1 MEQKNISL
9 SYGIHRSPSLG
20 NDGELSEL
28 VNLIP
33 QKGELVNL
41 QPPKETGITLADS
54 EKLIYIHATSSY
66 KNYIL
71 LSEDEDKNLSLR
83 YTTEANPSETKPIYT
98 LPQDTDIKQLQSIG
112 NTLILIT
119 NKGIDYVLFKEGTYK
134 HLGQKPPEMYLTFSL
149 NGKSQVYV
157 DSTGKDTGKSLWM
170 IQKNRNDSQWNT
182 PVRVSKETE
191 DVHSGEW
198 KTYVFRKPKFSS
210 GNILI
215 PSKPSGNDYIPK
227 DWKDVPDS
235 GGAWCLCIGT
245 VSADNTISWSEVYL
259 LGEIQ
264 PSNTHFRFK
273 FNTNPDEAPPC
284 DVTASSPSGWVANPP
299 AINTDENSIQTV
311 NMKDGIPEADY
322 KALENGD
329 INKIT
334 LTEND
339 IPIVTQKV
347 MACVNGWVHSAVK
360 ENMFVY
366 PFFVRYAYRLFD
378 GSHIMHSAPILM
390 VPNSAGAPM
399 ALINR
404 LTGEK
409 GAYKSPYFHIV
420 APQVALEI
428 FKIDTDLEILKSWSD
443 IVTGIDIFISEQ
455 FYGYDQSGSIKNIY
469 STTNGFPY
477 GKAYTVS
484 KLENYSNFGSN
495 WYHYLK
501 MPILSDKAL
510 YGTDAINAGDGVY
523 QIGGLAFMLPDFD
536 TGKGADKENQS
547 QRMNDKIRNNSQFY
561 LFKSFS
567 LDEDEQDYIKT
578 GKIEAGQNILEN
590 IYVQPTLKDDYQTH
604 DQLIPNYSF
613 VYNERL
619 NISNITIVHFD
630 GFPAECQCGY
640 NVGILF
646 PFEEER
652 DKYSYN
658 IYIYIRG
665 ENNNDIV
672 VKKTSGEG
680 IYHFPDYLFYPDPKA
695 YKAVI
700 VRLDYLVSRKE
711 VKLKEHPHLNGA
723 YWFGEL
729 SEEVYFDSTIQPSET
744 ENKSEIYKNKIYTS
758 EVGNPFV
765 FPLSGINTVGLGE
778 ILGITSATKAL
789 SQGQFGQFPLYAFS
803 TDGIWAL
810 TVGDTGLY
818 TSTHPVSRDV
828 CTNPKSI
835 TPIDAAIVFAT
846 DQGLKLLQGSEVVL
860 LSGNME
866 GENTDE
872 SIFNVKPEFSHLF
885 LADTEPFTQMM
896 STCAIAYDY
905 SHNLLHLFPEGDST
919 KHYVYSLESGEYAS
933 YVGYALKA
941 YVPGYPQGTIQI
953 DNKLCTFEKYH
964 SPQSRQGVA
973 VTRQLAFDDPFAMKV
988 IHDLRTL
995 CRRTSADARMRVAL
1009 FVSNDG
1015 YRWVQLRSLR
1025 MHSFKFYRFVLFS
1038 TMTDTDAVSGVTF
1051 RFDYRRTNKLR

>member
-41 QPPKETGITLADS
+41 QPPKETGITLADN

-134 HLGQKPPEMYLTFSL
+134 YIGNKIPDIELSFSL
-149 NGKSQVYV
+149 ESKNKIHY
-157 DSTGKDTGKSLWM
+157 TGKDVNLYG
-170 IQKNRNDSQWNT
+170 
-182 PVRVSKETE
+182 E
-191 DVHSGEW
+191 DLMYIGE
-198 KTYVFRKPKFSS
+198 
-210 GNILI
+210 ILI
-215 PSKPSGNDYIPK
+215 G
-227 DWKDVPDS
+227 
-235 GGAWCLCIGT
+235 
-245 VSADNTISWSEVYL
+245 SAHGLEIRDEL
-259 LGEIQ
+259 L
-264 PSNTHFRFK
+264 SLL
-273 FNTNPDEAPPC
+273 NPLLKQ
-284 DVTASSPSGWVANPP
+284 NR
-299 AINTDENSIQTV
+299 Q
-311 NMKDGIPEADY
+311 DGLFYA
-322 KALENGD
+322 
-329 INKIT
+329 
-334 LTEND
+334 
-339 IPIVTQKV
+339 
-347 MACVNGWVHSAVK
+347 
-360 ENMFVY
+360 
-366 PFFVRYAYRLFD
+366 PFFARYAYKTSLGD
-378 GSHIMHSAPILM
+378 YTYISPPVLM
-390 VPNSAGAPM
+390 VPNSGVFPFAEAIGGISFDAILGDMTTKDTGWEIGIKPGTSKIKKAINIAFHFNSCQLLANPANKE
-399 ALINR
+399 ALSS
-404 LTGEK
+404 L
-409 GAYKSPYFHIV
+409 S
-420 APQVALEI
+420 
-428 FKIDTDLEILKSWSD
+428 SD
-443 IVTGIDIFISEQ
+443 WADIISSVDIFITPPQSRLNPDGTGNLHVSVHGEDYYYYKPRGGYMDIGESIHGYSGEYDMSNADWIILPQHDDKEYKEKMEQ
-455 FYGYDQSGSIKNIY
+455 QGVFRLIKSFNLDELK
-469 STTNGFPY
+469 TENAEPGTVTQDGFIRISP
-477 GKAYTVS
+477 GT
-484 KLENYSNFGSN
+484 LENLDNRQALDTTYDYNSR
-495 WYHYLK
+495 
-501 MPILSDKAL
+501 DKL
-510 YGTDAINAGDGVY
+510 VPG
-523 QIGGLAFMLPDFD
+523 
-536 TGKGADKENQS
+536 
-547 QRMNDKIRNNSQFY
+547 
-561 LFKSFS
+561 
-567 LDEDEQDYIKT
+567 
-578 GKIEAGQNILEN
+578 
-590 IYVQPTLKDDYQTH
+590 
-604 DQLIPNYSF
+604 YSF
-613 VYNERL
+613 IYNQRL
-619 NISNITIVHFD
+619 NIANLKRFPYVPSPDISFTYTNGYLGAD
-630 GFPAECQCGY
+630 GTPVEDTYQYSIYAFMSDNGS
-640 NVGILF
+640 IL
-646 PFEEER
+646 R
-652 DKYSYN
+652 VN
-658 IYIYIRG
+658 G
-665 ENNNDIV
+665 NDSSLRNTLSWIFIPSS
-672 VKKTSGEG
+672 T
-680 IYHFPDYLFYPDPKA
+680 A
-695 YKAVI
+695 YKV
-700 VRLDYLVSRKE
+700 VVQRTKDGVSQYAE
-711 VKLKEHPHLNGA
+711 LPLKNHTLLNGA
-723 YWFGEL
+723 YYIGDESSFEFTDI
-729 SEEVYFDSTIQPSET
+729 EYKDEKPSILDREYQDYVM
-744 ENKSEIYKNKIYTS
+744 EPNKIYTS

-810 TVGDTGLY
+810 TVGDTGIY

-896 STCAIAYDY
+896 ATCAIAYDY

-953 DNKLCTFEKYH
+953 GNKLCTFEKYH
-964 SPQSRQGVA
+964 SPQSRQGLA

-1015 YRWVQLRSLR
+1015 YWWAQLRSLR